1 MHVLSS
7 TNPAAPDESSGQERA
22 ARYLIVHTALADL
35 SLDDARVVV
44 GYMKPRRIKMGT
56 VFIHEGEISDT
67 DYMMLII
74 DGDVS
79 VENHGL
85 AHHDSMVMSIIG
97 AGSLIGEMGV
107 LDAAP
112 RSATCTAITDVG
124 AAVLSRE
131 ALLRLIDSNPRV
143 AARLILAISKCLAD
157 RLRLANRKIKTMA
170 GLSRSLQQELDAAHQ
185 PSRLSIKPTRPPV
198 R

>member
-1 MHVLSS
+1 M
-7 TNPAAPDESSGQERA
+7 PDENSSQERA
-22 ARYLIVHTALADL
+22 ARFLIVHTALADL
-35 SLDDARVVV
+35 SLEDARVVV
-44 GYMKPRRIKMGT
+44 GYMRPRRIRMGE
-56 VFIHEGEISDT
+56 VFIEEGEISDT

-79 VENHGL
+79 VENHGTS
-85 AHHDSMVMSIIG
+85 HGDSMVMSIIG
-97 AGSLIGEMGV
+97 PGSLIGEMGV

-112 RSATCTAITDVG
+112 RSASCTAVTEVR

-131 ALLRLIDSNPRV
+131 ALLRLIDGNPRV

-170 GLSRSLQQELDAAHQ
+170 GLSRSLQQELEAAHQ
-185 PSRLSIKPTRPPV
+185 PSRLTIKLNPPKP
-198 R
+198 RA

>member
-1 MHVLSS
+1 MDENSS
-7 TNPAAPDESSGQERA
+7 QERA
-22 ARYLIVHTALADL
+22 ARLLIVHTALADL

-56 VFIHEGEISDT
+56 VFIEEGEISDT
-67 DYMMLII
+67 DYMMLVI
-74 DGDVS
+74 DGDVA
-79 VENHGL
+79 VENHGSS
-85 AHHDSMVMSIIG
+85 HNDSMVMSIIG
-97 AGSLIGEMGV
+97 PGSLIGEMGV

-112 RSATCTAITDVG
+112 RSASCTAITDVG
-124 AAVLSRE
+124 AAVLSRA
-131 ALLRLIDSNPRV
+131 ALLRLIDGNPRV

-170 GLSRSLQQELDAAHQ
+170 GLSRSLQQELDAVHK
-185 PSRLSIKPTRPPV
+185 PGRLSIKLNRPPSPA